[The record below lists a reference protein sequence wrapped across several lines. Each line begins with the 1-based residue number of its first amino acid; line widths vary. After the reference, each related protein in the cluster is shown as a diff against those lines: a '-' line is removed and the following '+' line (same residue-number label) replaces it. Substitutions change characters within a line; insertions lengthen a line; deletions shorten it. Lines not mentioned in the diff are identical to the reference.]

1 MRERRE
7 NILVVDD
14 DPEVLTALEI
24 ELSEHYVV
32 TAVMS
37 AEQAL
42 ACLQTRSFAA
52 IVSDVRMPGVDGLSL
67 IKQCAVRYP
76 DMVRLI
82 LTAYDDETV
91 QETALGPNGAYKLV
105 KPWHDELLVTLENA
119 LNQRRDRMELK
130 RDLDL
135 KAEALEIDLRLH
147 ATMAPEELI
156 SLAAIEMARLP
167 EVVAVTIYEFDA
179 ANKPIVVREVLVSE
193 AHGPP
198 EFHPKRV
205 SPTQHRDHYLYSVPI
220 GFWPKPRAAIALRLT
235 AADNELIRYLDFVGR
250 QTYRSILIAG
260 LEEGAPARRSTD
272 PSRAGLSSRPDG
284 DEAITMS
291 WLVQE
296 LATPATVIVS
306 AVDGLK
312 EIAQQLRRSAPEES
326 SRVGDLQ
333 EIALDLNAVSD
344 ELNGLISK
352 LKSAK
357 AAAEGR

>member
-1 MRERRE
+1 MRDRQE
-7 NILVVDD
+7 NILIVDD
-14 DPEVLTALEI
+14 DPEVLTALET

-119 LNQRRDRMELK
+119 LNQRRGRMELK

-135 KAEALEIDLRLH
+135 KAEALEMDLRLH
-147 ATMAPEELI
+147 SKLAPEELI
-156 SLAAIEMARLP
+156 SLAALEMARLP

-179 ANKPIVVREVLVSE
+179 ANKPILVREVLVNE
-193 AHGPP
+193 ACGPP

-205 SPTQHRDHYLYSVPI
+205 SPTQHKDHYLYSVPI
-220 GFWPKPRAAIALRLT
+220 GYWPRPRAAIALRLT
-235 AADNELIRYLDFVGR
+235 AADNEIIRYLDFVGR
-250 QTYRSILIAG
+250 QTFRSILVSD
-260 LEEGAPARRSTD
+260 LDDGAPTSRSTD
-272 PSRAGLSSRPDG
+272 PSLDGLSSRPDDG
-284 DEAITMS
+284 EALTLS
-291 WLVQE
+291 WLVRE
-296 LATPATVIVS
+296 LASPTTVIVS

-312 EIAQQLRRSAPEES
+312 GLAMELRRAAPAEGQS
-326 SRVGDLQ
+326 VADLQ

-344 ELNGLISK
+344 ELNGLIAK

-357 AAAEGR
+357 AAADGR